1 MSMYLKCFWQA
12 SNVRALPCTNGY
24 SIQNTE
30 YNLSIYTTWGGG
42 GGGGGGYRGSLWA
55 GSSTLSGRT
64 LKGDNQVASDGERFT
79 TIITLDYHQI
89 MLATSL
95 YYYKLHLHRE
105 LEVPIPT

>member
-1 MSMYLKCFWQA
+1 MHFRVQMVTLYK
-12 SNVRALPCTNGY
+12 
-24 SIQNTE
+24 IQNI
-30 YNLSIYTTWGGG
+30 IYLFIRRGGGG